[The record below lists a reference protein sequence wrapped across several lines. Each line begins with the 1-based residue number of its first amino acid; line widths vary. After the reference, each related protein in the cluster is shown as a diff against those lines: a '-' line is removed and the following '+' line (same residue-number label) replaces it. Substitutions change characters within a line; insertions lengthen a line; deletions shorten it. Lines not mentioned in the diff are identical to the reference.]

1 MPFPESDP
9 ALWPVQPRGRLDE
22 LIDEY
27 RALLHDCVN
36 GLSEEE
42 ARMRLVPSKT
52 TLLGLLK
59 HVTYVEGVWFDQ
71 AVTGRPYQ
79 EIGIATTPDRS
90 FTLATSDTV
99 ASIQEAHRHRC
110 AASRVA
116 MRELAL
122 DAEVEGRGKRT
133 VWGPVSAGAPRARPA
148 CRTCRHSARTSSRPT
163 HHVTVDG
170 RGSRDI
176 RRISISSRGH
186 GMLTNLKSRAIAPCR
201 RTPRPAGG
209 PTPRRGNDLGRG
221 RVGAAACQ
229 P

>member
-9 ALWPVQPRGRLDE
+9 ALWPVQLRGRLDE

-90 FTLATSDTV
+90 FTLASV
-99 ASIQEAHRHRC
+99 KHRGLHPRSSPAPVRGVPC
-110 AASRVA
+110 SHEGTGSR
-116 MRELAL
+116 
-122 DAEVEGRGKRT
+122 
-133 VWGPVSAGAPRARPA
+133 
-148 CRTCRHSARTSSRPT
+148 
-163 HHVTVDG
+163 
-170 RGSRDI
+170 RGSR
-176 RRISISSRGH
+176 RPRKAYGLGPCVCRCSASSPS
-186 GMLTNLKSRAIAPCR
+186 MPDMPTFCENKFSPNAPR
-201 RTPRPAGG
+201 DGGRPW
-209 PTPRRGNDLGRG
+209 
-221 RVGAAACQ
+221 Q